1 MKVHQFL
8 DHYGVTENP
17 FSQED
22 AASDQ
27 VFQDHC
33 LEGTHHP
40 AWDKVYGDPKAP
52 STSIVFG
59 EQGSGKTALRLQI
72 ANKLIHYNQDH
83 HDERAFV
90 LEYDDFN
97 PFLDNFRERL
107 SGSRRKPEKALQYW
121 RLWDHM
127 DAILSLATTRLADMI
142 RHDGK
147 CQDEPTASLT
157 QAQMGA
163 LSRTQKRDLL
173 LLAAFYDNDR
183 ELAPD
188 IRWASLRKKLR
199 FSTWSTWKY
208 LLIGI
213 AVTLFAF
220 IGVFYYNKLAT
231 QYFTDATGVSWFSP
245 WLWGGILLGWLP
257 FAWRQLAAQWTGWRV
272 SRQIRVIDHSPSVLR
287 KILLQIDKSE
297 LSGQPIPSRA
307 RGDDRYEMIMKL
319 QSVLKTLGFTS
330 IVVLVDRVD
339 EPHLI
344 NGNAERIRDLLWP
357 LFDNKFLKH
366 PGIAFK
372 LLLPSAVVG
381 FLQRQEKEFYER
393 SRLDKQNLV
402 QSLAWTGQALYD
414 VANDRIRACAK
425 LANSPPTLQTFF
437 ADSISQAELVS
448 QLDRLRAP
456 RHLFKFLYRLLV
468 DHCSKYTEDQPEWKI
483 QPNTLQVTMSM
494 FLRDLENYDRKQ
506 GAG

>member
-8 DHYGVTENP
+8 DHYGISENP

-22 AASDQ
+22 AASDH
-27 VFQDHC
+27 VFKGHC

-40 AWDKVYGDPKAP
+40 AWDKIYGDPKSP
-52 STSIVFG
+52 STSVVFG

-72 ANKLIHYNQDH
+72 VNKLIQHNTDH
-83 HDERAFV
+83 PTERAFIV
-90 LEYDDFN
+90 EYDDFN
-97 PFLDNFRERL
+97 AFLDNFRERL
-107 SGSRRKPEKALQYW
+107 SGSNRKPEKALKNW

-127 DAILSLATTRLADMI
+127 DSILCLATTRIADLV
-142 RHDGK
+142 RNDGK
-147 CQDEPTASLT
+147 NDDLPSMSLSSE
-157 QAQMGA
+157 QISG
-163 LSRTQKRDLL
+163 LSRQQKRDLL

-188 IRWASLRKKLR
+188 TRWATLRRKLR
-199 FSTWSTWKY
+199 FTTWSTWKT
-208 LLIGI
+208 LLIGVFITVLAFLGVYYFGEKTGIGWFSRWFWGAI
-213 AVTLFAF
+213 AVGWIPYVYRL
-220 IGVFYYNKLAT
+220 IG
-231 QYFTDATGVSWFSP
+231 
-245 WLWGGILLGWLP
+245 
-257 FAWRQLAAQWTGWRV
+257 AQWTGWRV
-272 SRQIRVIDHSPSVLR
+272 SRQIRVIDHATSNLR
-287 KILLQIDKSE
+287 KILLQFDKSE
-297 LSGQPIPSRA
+297 LNGQPVPSRA
-307 RGDDRYEMIMKL
+307 RGDDRYELIMRL
-319 QSVLKTLGFTS
+319 QSILKTLGFTS
-330 IVVLVDRVD
+330 VVVLVDRVD

-357 LFDNKFLKH
+357 IFDNKFLKH

-381 FLQRQEKEFYER
+381 YLNRQEAEFYER

-402 QSLAWTGQALYD
+402 QALAWTGQALYD

-425 LANSPPTLQTFF
+425 LAEKPPNLQSFF
-437 ADSISQAELVS
+437 ADSISQSELVS

-483 QPNTLQVTMSM
+483 QPNTLQVSMTM
-494 FLRDLENYDRKQ
+494 FLRDLENYDLKQ
-506 GAG
+506 GTG

>member
-22 AASDQ
+22 AASDS
-27 VFQDHC
+27 VFQGHC

-40 AWDKVYGDPKAP
+40 AWDKVYGDPKSP
-52 STSIVFG
+52 STSVVFG
-59 EQGSGKTALRLQI
+59 EQGSGKTALRLQMI
-72 ANKLIHYNQDH
+72 NKLVQHNQQNPQ
-83 HDERAFV
+83 ERAFIV
-90 LEYDDFN
+90 EYDDFN
-97 PFLDNFRERL
+97 AFLDNFRERL
-107 SGSRRKPEKALQYW
+107 SGSRRKPEKALQNW

-127 DAILSLATTRLADMI
+127 DAILCLATTRLANLV

-147 CQDEPTASLT
+147 DAAEPSASLT
-157 QAQMGA
+157 TTQ
-163 LSRTQKRDLL
+163 LNSLTRPQKRDLL
-173 LLAAFYDNDR
+173 LLGAFYDNNR

-188 IRWASLRKKLR
+188 VRWGSLRRKLR
-199 FSTWSTWKY
+199 FTTWSTWKGF
-208 LLIGI
+208 LIG
-213 AVTLFAF
+213 VLLTVLFVLGVYYF
-220 IGVFYYNKLAT
+220 KDTTGIGWL
-231 QYFTDATGVSWFSP
+231 SP
-245 WLWGGILLGWLP
+245 WFWGAVVVGWLP
-257 FAWRQLAAQWTGWRV
+257 YVGRILAAQWTAWRV
-272 SRQIRVIDHSPSVLR
+272 SRQIRVIDHGTPNLR
-287 KILLQIDKSE
+287 KILLQLDQGE
-297 LSGQPIPSRA
+297 LAGQPVPSRA
-307 RGDDRYEMIMKL
+307 RGDDRYELVMKL

-381 FLQRQEKEFYER
+381 FLNRQEKEFYER
-393 SRLDKQNLV
+393 SRLDKQNLI

-425 LANSPPTLQTFF
+425 LAEKPPTLQSFF

-483 QPNTLQVTMSM
+483 QANTLQVSMTM
-494 FLRDLENYDRKQ
+494 FQRDLENYDRKQ
-506 GAG
+506 GTG